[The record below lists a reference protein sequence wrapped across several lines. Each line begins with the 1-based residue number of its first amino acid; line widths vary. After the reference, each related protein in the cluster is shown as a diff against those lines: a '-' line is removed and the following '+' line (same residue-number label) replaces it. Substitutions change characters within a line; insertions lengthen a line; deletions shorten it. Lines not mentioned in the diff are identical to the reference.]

1 MKIFEKQ
8 DEFGNIMYCAKV
20 GGETKAFPSLEAREK
35 FLFRLFMD
43 WLEKMLRSQMLL
55 EALKWFWEQR
65 EQRQEDMQKIM
76 EQHFSVFV
84 ALLLPWDN
92 YFYYLPQAVLTAN
105 QTYLQ
110 GLVRNLMEMTIDL
123 IWVAPPSPSV
133 KPSPTFEEAL
143 ARTRAAKAAKN
154 EPPRG

>member
-1 MKIFEKQ
+1 MKIFEKP
-8 DEFGNIMYCAKV
+8 DEFGNIMYCAEV

-43 WLEKMLRSQMLL
+43 WLEKMLRSQMLR
-55 EALKWFWEQR
+55 EVLKWFW

-76 EQHFSVFV
+76 GQYFSVFV

-92 YFYYLPQAVLTAN
+92 YFYSLPQPALTAK
-105 QTYLQ
+105 QAYLHNMA
-110 GLVRNLMEMTIDL
+110 RNLVGMVIDL
-123 IWVAPPSPSV
+123 ILQIPPPTPAAAP
-133 KPSPTFEEAL
+133 KETCEEAL

-154 EPPRG
+154 NNTAPRG